1 MSRAATRPKLS
12 FNGPPTQRGYLAQC
26 DVSHDSKVSR
36 MARLPIATLIALLAS
51 WSITTPAA
59 ETLRQIP
66 SPAPE
71 GSAQAN
77 LTVAP
82 DGRVFLSWIERQEGG
97 RAALRFASGD
107 GKGWS
112 APRTIAEGAN
122 WFVNWA
128 DFPSMSVLPDGSLA
142 AHWLVRSAAGSFA
155 YDVNVARSF
164 DGGATWGTPIVP
176 HRDGTP
182 TEHGFVSLFAAQDG
196 SLAAV
201 WLDGRAMRAGGGGH
215 DHGEGDMSLR
225 YATIA
230 RDGTLGDEALLD
242 ARTCECCQTSA
253 ALTRD
258 GPVVVYRDRSAQE
271 VRDIAI
277 VRLAGGKWTE
287 PAPVARDAWRIEGCP
302 VNGPAVAASDR
313 RVAVA
318 WYTAVDGR
326 PHVKV
331 ALSNDAGASFGA
343 PVIADDGK
351 PAGRVAIL
359 LLANGDALV
368 SWLEQLPDGGAV
380 RVRRIGS
387 DGTRHAA
394 VTVTPAGTARSNG
407 FPRMVRT
414 GRTVVFAWSGSR
426 VLTAAMA
433 VP

>member
-1 MSRAATRPKLS
+1 MTRLS
-12 FNGPPTQRGYLAQC
+12 IVA
-26 DVSHDSKVSR
+26 V
-36 MARLPIATLIALLAS
+36 IALLAS
-51 WSITTPAA
+51 WSIATAA
-59 ETLRQIP
+59 SGQVWQIP

-82 DGRVFLSWIERQEGG
+82 DGRVFLSWIERREGG
-97 RAALRFASGD
+97 RAALRFATGD
-107 GKGWS
+107 GKSWS
-112 APRTIAEGAN
+112 APRTIAEGEN

-155 YDVNVARSF
+155 YDVNIARSF
-164 DGGATWGTPIVP
+164 DGGESWSAPVVP

-182 TEHGFVSLFAAQDG
+182 TEHGFVSLFAAKDG
-196 SLAAV
+196 ALSAV

-225 YATIA
+225 YAKIG

-253 ALTRD
+253 AMTRD

-271 VRDIAI
+271 IRDIAI
-277 VRLAGGKWTE
+277 VRLLAGKWTE
-287 PAPVARDAWRIEGCP
+287 AAPVARDAWRIEGCP

-326 PHVKV
+326 PQVKV
-331 ALSNDAGASFGA
+331 AMSNDAGASFGA
-343 PVIADDGK
+343 PVIVDDGK
-351 PAGRVAIL
+351 PAGRVDVL
-359 LLANGDALV
+359 LLANGDTLV

-380 RVRRIGS
+380 RVRRIDS
-387 DGTRHAA
+387 DGTRHDA

-414 GRTVVFAWSGSR
+414 GRTLIFAWTGPR
-426 VLTAAMA
+426 VLTAAMT

>member
-1 MSRAATRPKLS
+1 MT
-12 FNGPPTQRGYLAQC
+12 
-26 DVSHDSKVSR
+26 
-36 MARLPIATLIALLAS
+36 RLPVAAVIALLTS
-51 WSITTPAA
+51 GSIAAPAPGQV
-59 ETLRQIP
+59 RQIP
-66 SPAPE
+66 SPAAE

-82 DGRVFLSWIERQEGG
+82 DGRVFLSWIERREDG
-97 RAALRFASGD
+97 RAALRFATGD
-107 GKGWS
+107 GKSWS

-155 YDVNVARSF
+155 YDVNIARSF
-164 DGGATWGTPIVP
+164 DGGKSWGTPVVP

-182 TEHGFVSLFAAQDG
+182 TEHGFVSLFAAKDG
-196 SLAAV
+196 ALSAV
-201 WLDGRAMRAGGGGH
+201 WLDGRGMRAGGGGH

-225 YATIA
+225 YARIA
-230 RDGTLGDEALLD
+230 RDGTLSDEALLD

-277 VRLAGGKWTE
+277 VRLRNGAWTAPE
-287 PAPVARDAWRIEGCP
+287 PVARDAWHIEGCP
-302 VNGPAVAASDR
+302 VNGPAVAASGR

-326 PHVKV
+326 PQVKV

-343 PVIADDGK
+343 PVIVDDGK
-351 PAGRVAIL
+351 PAGRVDIL
-359 LLANGDALV
+359 LLDNGDALV

-387 DGTRHAA
+387 DGARHDSISI
-394 VTVTPAGTARSNG
+394 TPAGTARSNG
-407 FPRMVRT
+407 FPQMVRT
-414 GRTVVFAWSGSR
+414 GRTLVFAWTGTR
-426 VLTAAMA
+426 VMTAAMDA
-433 VP
+433 P